1 MIFWNKY
8 YICKQT
14 IKMKNFKKTF
24 TAITGAAL
32 TDLEADKLI
41 EALRKDYEEQMNE
54 ALSDAL
60 VNEGTTVELYD
71 LCLFP
76 ELFNELLPTV
86 VSCETDKR
94 DFNVSVDS
102 DCLDFLVDIVNQDI
116 EDDDNEQ
123 MLRENGHY
131 N

>member
-1 MIFWNKY
+1 
-8 YICKQT
+8 
-14 IKMKNFKKTF
+14 MKNFKKTF
-24 TAITGAAL
+24 TLITGAAL
-32 TDLEADKLI
+32 TNPEADKLI

-76 ELFNELLPTV
+76 ELFNGLLPTV